1 MTMKRIVLQLARN
14 PGTPSGKENR
24 GYTIYAPLQED
35 GHLDERE
42 WRERQEECKVVRFN
56 PDPDERAT
64 GLLRYRGSDWIFD
77 YDPEDD
83 SDDEVG
89 CRLNEHYFHEGEYL
103 TITAFGKSP
112 LTYKVTDVSSMA

>member
-14 PGTPSGKENR
+14 PGAPVGKENQ
-24 GYTIYAPLQED
+24 GYTIYAPLRDD
-35 GHLDERE
+35 GHLDEQE
-42 WRERQEECKVVRFN
+42 WRARKEECKVVRFN

-64 GLLRYRGSDWIFD
+64 GLLLYRGSEWIFD

-89 CRLNEHYFHEGEYL
+89 SRLSDHFFREGEYL
-103 TITAFGKSP
+103 TITAVGKSP